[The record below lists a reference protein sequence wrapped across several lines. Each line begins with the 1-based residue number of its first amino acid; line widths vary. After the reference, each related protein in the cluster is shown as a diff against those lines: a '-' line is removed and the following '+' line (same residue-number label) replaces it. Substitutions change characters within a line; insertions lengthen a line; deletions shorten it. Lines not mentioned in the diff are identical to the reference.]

1 MTAWWSDQTAAL
13 CGGIAGGVVG
23 LLGAV
28 IGTVGGICAPRG
40 KCKSLVYSLLAVA
53 VCTGVIA
60 LAAGILALA
69 AHQPYA
75 VWYPLVLLGG
85 LETVLFGA
93 LTPLFRQR
101 YRQADHRR
109 LEAEELRRG

>member
-13 CGGIAGGVVG
+13 CGGIAGGAVG

-28 IGTVGGICAPRG
+28 IGTLGGVCAPRG
-40 KCKSLVYSLLAVA
+40 RCKRLVYSLLAVA
-53 VCTGVIA
+53 VCAGVIA

-75 VWYPLVLLGG
+75 VWYPLVLIGG
-85 LETVLFGA
+85 VETALFGG
-93 LTPLFRQR
+93 LTPLFRLR
-101 YRQADHRR
+101 YRQADQRR